1 VTRLPDRAAGL
12 GIIPLAAAWG
22 SSFLF
27 IRVALPALGPFGVA
41 EARALLGGLA
51 VTGLVLARG
60 RRLRFVQGLT
70 RYTVLGALA
79 SAAPYI
85 LMCYATEQQ
94 GAALTAVFF
103 ATVPLFS
110 AGIEAVWFRRR
121 PALSTLTGLAAGL
134 AGVVLIV
141 GGASSGLSTRAIGAY
156 AAALGAAVCSA
167 LGANY
172 SRRHFAGEDPFTQTA
187 GQSATAA
194 VLMIPVVIAAPPH
207 HAPTLA
213 ETGALVALAVLC
225 TALAYTLFFWLVARL
240 GSTRALTSELLVPA
254 FAALWSWL
262 AFGERLPGAALGGAA
277 LILGGSALV
286 MGWGRWPGVPLAQA
300 SPRRGPGA
308 SGRSVSEQAQTSR
321 RLSIPAGSSP
331 TRWSRCLG
339 RDCGSCAEA
348 WGQAAARRPCRDGA
362 ARRSPRRRAARQ

>member
-1 VTRLPDRAAGL
+1 VTRLPDSAAGL
-12 GIIPLAAAWG
+12 GIIPVAAAWG
-22 SSFLF
+22 SSFIF
-27 IRVALPALGPFGVA
+27 IREALPALGAFGVA

-51 VTGLVLARG
+51 VTGLVFAWG
-60 RRLRFVQGLT
+60 RRLRFGQSLA

-110 AGIEAVWFRRR
+110 AGIEAVWFRWR
-121 PALSTLTGLAAGL
+121 PALSTLTGLAVGF

-141 GGASSGLSTRAIGAY
+141 GGDSTGLSTRAVVAD
-156 AAALGAAVCSA
+156 AAALGAAAFSA

-187 GQSATAA
+187 GQSATAS
-194 VLMIPVVIAAPPH
+194 VLMIPLVIAVPPH
-207 HAPTLA
+207 HGPTLT
-213 ETGALVALAVLC
+213 EVGALLALAVVC

-240 GSTRALTSELLVPA
+240 GPTRALTSELLVPA

-262 AFGERLPGAALGGAA
+262 AFGERLPGTALGGAA
-277 LILGGSALV
+277 LILTGSALA
-286 MGWGRWPGVPLAQA
+286 MGW
-300 SPRRGPGA
+300 
-308 SGRSVSEQAQTSR
+308 
-321 RLSIPAGSSP
+321 
-331 TRWSRCLG
+331 
-339 RDCGSCAEA
+339 
-348 WGQAAARRPCRDGA
+348 ARRRDH
-362 ARRSPRRRAARQ
+362 RRTPP

>member
-1 VTRLPDRAAGL
+1 VTRLPDSAAGL
-12 GIIPLAAAWG
+12 GIIPVAAAWG
-22 SSFLF
+22 SSFIF
-27 IRVALPALGPFGVA
+27 IRVALPALGTFGVA
-41 EARALLGGLA
+41 EARALLGSLA
-51 VTGLVLARG
+51 VTGLVFARG
-60 RRLRFVQGLT
+60 RRLRFGQGLA

-85 LMCYATEQQ
+85 LMCYATEEQ

-121 PALSTLTGLAAGL
+121 PALSTLTGLAAGF

-141 GGASSGLSTRAIGAY
+141 GGDSTGLSTRAVVAD
-156 AAALGAAVCSA
+156 AAALGAAVFSA

-207 HAPTLA
+207 HAPTLT
-213 ETGALVALAVLC
+213 EVGSLLALAVVC

-240 GSTRALTSELLVPA
+240 GPTRALTSELLVPA

-262 AFGERLPGAALGGAA
+262 AFGERLPGTALGGAA
-277 LILGGSALV
+277 LILGGSALA
-286 MGWGRWPGVPLAQA
+286 MGWARRRGVRTAGA
-300 SPRRGPGA
+300 SP
-308 SGRSVSEQAQTSR
+308 
-321 RLSIPAGSSP
+321 
-331 TRWSRCLG
+331 
-339 RDCGSCAEA
+339 
-348 WGQAAARRPCRDGA
+348 
-362 ARRSPRRRAARQ
+362 